1 MVVAIVPEDMVG
13 VVLDVVGVAMDV
25 DSNFPIDSD
34 VHIVFHIYG
43 NKFNFVGCENKTSFA
58 GEPKLT

>member
-1 MVVAIVPEDMVG
+1 MVVTIVLKDMVG
-13 VVLDVVGVAMDV
+13 VGV
-25 DSNFPIDSD
+25 DSNFPIDFD

-43 NKFNFVGCENKTSFA
+43 NTFSFVGHENITPFA